1 MVLTDFT
8 NRYKVPNMVVI
19 WVIVGVVVAIFV
31 FMVIKSVRGVR
42 YWKRCEIEY
51 ANMISNGYSGEEAL
65 LAISIKRHP
74 ELSMDT
80 HKAIIDK
87 FNDLPLLV
95 NFFEGALPDTNLD
108 DEIALEILRDTTIQC
123 LGRNRYKVK
132 TKRAR

>member
-19 WVIVGVVVAIFV
+19 WIIVGAVVAIFV

-51 ANMISNGYSGEEAL
+51 ANMISNGYSGEEVL
-65 LAISIKRHP
+65 PAISLKRHP

-108 DEIALEILRDTTIQC
+108 DEITSEISKINEAMKKLEQ
-123 LGRNRYKVK
+123 
-132 TKRAR
+132 

>member
-1 MVLTDFT
+1 
-8 NRYKVPNMVVI
+8 MVVI
-19 WVIVGVVVAIFV
+19 WIIVGAVVAIFV

-51 ANMISNGYSGEEAL
+51 ANMISNGYSGEEVL
-65 LAISIKRHP
+65 PAISLKRHP

-108 DEIALEILRDTTIQC
+108 DEITSEISKINEAMKKLEQ
-123 LGRNRYKVK
+123 
-132 TKRAR
+132 